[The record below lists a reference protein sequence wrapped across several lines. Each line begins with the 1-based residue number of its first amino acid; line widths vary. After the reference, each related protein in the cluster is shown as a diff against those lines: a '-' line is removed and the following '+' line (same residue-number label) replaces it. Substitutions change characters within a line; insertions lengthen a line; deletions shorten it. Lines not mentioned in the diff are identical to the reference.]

1 MGKRKENA
9 RLKALKNALIEV
21 GITYE
26 DIAVEYPVKMFN
38 DAGVS
43 TRLLVEIQSLKE
55 NWDLL

>member
-1 MGKRKENA
+1 MEKELERM
-9 RLKALKNALIEV
+9 RLLAIKNFFVEA

-26 DIAVEYPVKMFN
+26 DVITEYQVEDLHDV
-38 DAGVS
+38 GVS

>member
-1 MGKRKENA
+1 MEKEREHA
-9 RLKALKNALIEV
+9 RLLALKNAFIEV
-21 GITYE
+21 GVTYE
-26 DIAVEYPVKMFN
+26 EIMTEYPVVNFH